1 MHKKSGPLGSD
12 PTEVMLGNS
21 AKMFP
26 TVVALIFMNLEM
38 EAELDKVLTIV
49 LFQSLIFSVTGRSMR
64 NNFLESKTK

>member
-1 MHKKSGPLGSD
+1 
-12 PTEVMLGNS
+12 
-21 AKMFP
+21 MFP